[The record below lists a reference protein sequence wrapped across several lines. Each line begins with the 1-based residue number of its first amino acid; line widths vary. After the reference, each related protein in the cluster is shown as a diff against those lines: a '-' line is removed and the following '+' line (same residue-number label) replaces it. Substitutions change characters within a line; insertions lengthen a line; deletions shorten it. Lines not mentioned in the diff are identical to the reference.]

1 MGNAIGKERCPRCA
15 ENGNDKSGDNL
26 VIYDDGGKVCFRPGC
41 GYTVLSDDYKAKY
54 GGYELVGK
62 PFDESVS
69 AQIRNYTTDPNG
81 FRGLTRDTCTKFRVR
96 HVFNDR
102 NEVVEQYYPATINY
116 ELSGYKVRK
125 NPKDFDAYGTTG
137 KACDM
142 FGQAIFRNSNSK
154 TVIITGG
161 ELDAMSAYQMLC
173 DYQKAKGNGEFEPV
187 PVVSCTVGEGGTA
200 KQIQAHYEWFSR
212 FDKIILCLDNDDAGK
227 RAAEECM
234 MVLPKGKAYRLDMT
248 LKDPNKY
255 LEEGRGREFVAAYW
269 AAKPIIPAGVIGSDD
284 LYDRV
289 IENAT
294 TECIPLPEFMEELA
308 EMMGGEIPLGYIV
321 NFASASGAG
330 KCLGKGTPILMANGE
345 VKPVEEVV
353 VGDRIMGVNNQY
365 RKVLSTTT
373 GRETLYKIKQGKGDD
388 FVVNESHILSFIC
401 KRDKKSKG
409 WKKGDIVNLS
419 VLEYLALPKSVRKRE
434 LLGYKVGKVEFQN
447 SRDVWEPYMFGYW
460 VGDGNSNAARIT
472 VGDSDREVFDIHL
485 DQFLDRNEFGVSNE
499 YRKEGAKCSTIAIV
513 GGFHSRLAQMGVMEN
528 KHIPKLY
535 LTAPYADRL
544 ELAAGIID
552 SDGSFTNNCYDLI
565 TVSNQLTV
573 DYAFLFRSIGLNVSV
588 NTKFVNGKKYNRLT
602 ISGDTSIVP
611 VKYER
616 KKCDS
621 RKQIKNHLHYA
632 IEVEKLEEGD
642 YYGFELDGDRLFVLG
657 DFTVTHNTTIVNE
670 MIYHWIFNCPVP
682 IGVVSMELDA
692 GQYGETMLSRHL
704 GRKISLIPGK
714 QAKLEYLQS
723 EYVRNKARELFRKED
738 GSPRWHLVDDRD
750 GSLETIQATVEQLII
765 SCGCRVIILDPL
777 QDLLDGLSNEEQ
789 AVFMRWQ
796 KRMVKSHKVTFIN
809 ISHVRKNSAGQ
820 QANST
825 GAFLSE
831 EDMSGSSTIFKSGGA
846 NVLFGRNKYAEDPV
860 ERNTITAVMS
870 KCRWTGLTGPAGQ
883 WYYDNIKHMMM
894 SKRKWVEDN
903 NHIPTEEAFAEAETM
918 SNKLLAAAATL
929 TVGDVDF
936 ET

>member
-41 GYTVLSDDYKAKY
+41 GYTILSDDYKAKY

-62 PFDESVS
+62 PFDESVA
-69 AQIRNYTTDPNG
+69 AQIRNYTVDPNG
-81 FRGLTRDTCTKFRVR
+81 FRGLTRDTCAKFRVR

-142 FGQAIFRNSNSK
+142 FGQVIFRNSNSK

-161 ELDAMSAYQMLC
+161 ELDAMSAYQMLH

-212 FDKIILCLDNDDAGK
+212 FDKIILCLDNDEAGK

-289 IENAT
+289 IENVS
-294 TECIPLPEFMEELA
+294 TECIPLPDFMEELA

-330 KCLGKGTPILMANGE
+330 K
-345 VKPVEEVV
+345 
-353 VGDRIMGVNNQY
+353 
-365 RKVLSTTT
+365 TT
-373 GRETLYKIKQGKGDD
+373 
-388 FVVNESHILSFIC
+388 V
-401 KRDKKSKG
+401 
-409 WKKGDIVNLS
+409 
-419 VLEYLALPKSVRKRE
+419 
-434 LLGYKVGKVEFQN
+434 
-447 SRDVWEPYMFGYW
+447 
-460 VGDGNSNAARIT
+460 
-472 VGDSDREVFDIHL
+472 
-485 DQFLDRNEFGVSNE
+485 
-499 YRKEGAKCSTIAIV
+499 
-513 GGFHSRLAQMGVMEN
+513 
-528 KHIPKLY
+528 
-535 LTAPYADRL
+535 
-544 ELAAGIID
+544 
-552 SDGSFTNNCYDLI
+552 
-565 TVSNQLTV
+565 
-573 DYAFLFRSIGLNVSV
+573 
-588 NTKFVNGKKYNRLT
+588 
-602 ISGDTSIVP
+602 
-611 VKYER
+611 
-616 KKCDS
+616 
-621 RKQIKNHLHYA
+621 
-632 IEVEKLEEGD
+632 
-642 YYGFELDGDRLFVLG
+642 
-657 DFTVTHNTTIVNE
+657 VNE

-723 EYVRNKARELFRKED
+723 EYVRTKARELFRKED

-750 GSLETIQATVEQLII
+750 GGLETIQATVEQLII

-809 ISHVRKNSAGQ
+809 ISHVRKNSTGQ

-883 WYYDNIKHMMM
+883 WYYDNIKHTMM

-903 NHIPTEEAFAEAETM
+903 NHIPSEEAFAEAENM
-918 SNKLLAAAATL
+918 ANKLLSAASAL
-929 TVGDVDF
+929 SVGDVEF

>member
-15 ENGNDKSGDNL
+15 DNGNDKSGDNL

-69 AQIRNYTTDPNG
+69 AKIRNYTTDPNG

-142 FGQAIFRNSNSK
+142 FGQVIFRNSNSK

-161 ELDAMSAYQMLC
+161 ELDAMSAYQMLH

-212 FDKIILCLDNDDAGK
+212 FDKIILCLDNDEAGK

-289 IENAT
+289 IENVS
-294 TECIPLPEFMEELA
+294 TECIPLPDFMEELA

-321 NFASASGAG
+321 NFASASG
-330 KCLGKGTPILMANGE
+330 CVDRDTEFLTPSGWKAIGDYVNGDMVAQYNVDKSISF
-345 VKPVEEVV
+345 VKPNEYIKIQCDTLTRVENRSVDQVLSDEHRVVYYATKDSKQQRVITFSEVREKHETLKTGFRGLIANTFEYNGAGIDLTEGELRLQV
-353 VGDRIMGVNNQY
+353 AVMADGRIVQGGKDNYTQMRFSKKRKYDRIIDLCKKFNLPYKDNGVKSNDGQ
-365 RKVLSTTT
+365 
-373 GRETLYKIKQGKGDD
+373 KGGMMYEVIVWPKRPDK
-388 FVVNESHILSFIC
+388 SF
-401 KRDKKSKG
+401 S
-409 WKKGDIVNLS
+409 
-419 VLEYLALPKSVRKRE
+419 
-434 LLGYKVGKVEFQN
+434 
-447 SRDVWEPYMFGYW
+447 
-460 VGDGNSNAARIT
+460 
-472 VGDSDREVFDIHL
+472 
-485 DQFLDRNEFGVSNE
+485 
-499 YRKEGAKCSTIAIV
+499 
-513 GGFHSRLAQMGVMEN
+513 
-528 KHIPKLY
+528 
-535 LTAPYADRL
+535 
-544 ELAAGIID
+544 
-552 SDGSFTNNCYDLI
+552 
-565 TVSNQLTV
+565 
-573 DYAFLFRSIGLNVSV
+573 
-588 NTKFVNGKKYNRLT
+588 
-602 ISGDTSIVP
+602 
-611 VKYER
+611 
-616 KKCDS
+616 
-621 RKQIKNHLHYA
+621 
-632 IEVEKLEEGD
+632 GD
-642 YYGFELDGDRLFVLG
+642 YYNCTNDQLKIICDEVVWWDGCSNNNSYSSCRKEDVDFIQFAFSATGHRAVVGEDRRVEKYTGGYCGVVTVNKKCKFTSFAKGGNSKTIFSEYKTKDGFKYCFSVDSGMLLLRRNGRIFVTG
-657 DFTVTHNTTIVNE
+657 NSGKTTIVNE

-682 IGVVSMELDA
+682 VGVVSMELDA

-750 GSLETIQATVEQLII
+750 GGLETIQATVEQLII

-809 ISHVRKNSAGQ
+809 ISHVRKNSTGQ

-883 WYYDNIKHMMM
+883 WYYDNIKHTMM

-903 NHIPTEEAFAEAETM
+903 NHIPSEEAFAEAENM
-918 SNKLLAAAATL
+918 ANKLLSAASAL
-929 TVGDVDF
+929 SVGDVEF

>member
-41 GYTVLSDDYKAKY
+41 GYTILSDDYKAKY

-62 PFDESVS
+62 PFDESVA
-69 AQIRNYTTDPNG
+69 AQIRNYTVDPNG
-81 FRGLTRDTCTKFRVR
+81 FRGLTRDTCKKFRVR

-102 NEVVEQYYPATINY
+102 NEVIEQYYPATINY
-116 ELSGYKVRK
+116 ELSGYKVRE

-142 FGQAIFRNSNSK
+142 FGQVIFRNSNSK

-161 ELDAMSAYQMLC
+161 ELDAMSAYQMLH

-234 MVLPKGKAYRLDMT
+234 MVLPKGKSYRLDMT

-294 TECIPLPEFMEELA
+294 TECIPLPDFMEELA

-321 NFASASGAG
+321 NFASASGSG
-330 KCLGKGTPILMANGE
+330 K
-345 VKPVEEVV
+345 
-353 VGDRIMGVNNQY
+353 
-365 RKVLSTTT
+365 
-373 GRETLYKIKQGKGDD
+373 
-388 FVVNESHILSFIC
+388 
-401 KRDKKSKG
+401 
-409 WKKGDIVNLS
+409 
-419 VLEYLALPKSVRKRE
+419 
-434 LLGYKVGKVEFQN
+434 
-447 SRDVWEPYMFGYW
+447 
-460 VGDGNSNAARIT
+460 
-472 VGDSDREVFDIHL
+472 
-485 DQFLDRNEFGVSNE
+485 
-499 YRKEGAKCSTIAIV
+499 
-513 GGFHSRLAQMGVMEN
+513 
-528 KHIPKLY
+528 
-535 LTAPYADRL
+535 
-544 ELAAGIID
+544 
-552 SDGSFTNNCYDLI
+552 
-565 TVSNQLTV
+565 
-573 DYAFLFRSIGLNVSV
+573 
-588 NTKFVNGKKYNRLT
+588 
-602 ISGDTSIVP
+602 
-611 VKYER
+611 
-616 KKCDS
+616 
-621 RKQIKNHLHYA
+621 
-632 IEVEKLEEGD
+632 
-642 YYGFELDGDRLFVLG
+642 
-657 DFTVTHNTTIVNE
+657 TTIVNE
-670 MIYHWIFNCPVP
+670 MIYHWIFHCPVP

-704 GRKISLIPGK
+704 GRKIALIPGK
-714 QAKLEYLQS
+714 QQKIEYLQS
-723 EYVRNKARELFRKED
+723 EYVRQKARELFMKED
-738 GSPRWHLVDDRD
+738 GAPRWHLVDDRD
-750 GSLETIQATVEQLII
+750 GGLETIQATVEQLII

-809 ISHVRKNSAGQ
+809 ISHVRKNSTGQ

-860 ERNTITAVMS
+860 ERNTVTVVMS

-883 WYYDNIKHMMM
+883 WYYDNIKHTMM

-903 NHIPTEEAFAEAETM
+903 NHIPSEEAFAEAENM
-918 SNKLLAAAATL
+918 ANKLLSAASAL
-929 TVGDVDF
+929 SVGDVEF

>member
-161 ELDAMSAYQMLC
+161 ELDAMSAYQMLY
-173 DYQKAKGNGEFEPV
+173 DYQRAKGNGEFEPV

-330 KCLGKGTPILMANGE
+330 K
-345 VKPVEEVV
+345 
-353 VGDRIMGVNNQY
+353 
-365 RKVLSTTT
+365 
-373 GRETLYKIKQGKGDD
+373 
-388 FVVNESHILSFIC
+388 
-401 KRDKKSKG
+401 
-409 WKKGDIVNLS
+409 
-419 VLEYLALPKSVRKRE
+419 
-434 LLGYKVGKVEFQN
+434 
-447 SRDVWEPYMFGYW
+447 
-460 VGDGNSNAARIT
+460 
-472 VGDSDREVFDIHL
+472 
-485 DQFLDRNEFGVSNE
+485 
-499 YRKEGAKCSTIAIV
+499 
-513 GGFHSRLAQMGVMEN
+513 
-528 KHIPKLY
+528 
-535 LTAPYADRL
+535 
-544 ELAAGIID
+544 
-552 SDGSFTNNCYDLI
+552 
-565 TVSNQLTV
+565 
-573 DYAFLFRSIGLNVSV
+573 
-588 NTKFVNGKKYNRLT
+588 
-602 ISGDTSIVP
+602 
-611 VKYER
+611 
-616 KKCDS
+616 
-621 RKQIKNHLHYA
+621 
-632 IEVEKLEEGD
+632 
-642 YYGFELDGDRLFVLG
+642 
-657 DFTVTHNTTIVNE
+657 TTIVNE
-670 MIYHWIFNCPVP
+670 MIYKWIFDSPHP

-750 GSLETIQATVEQLII
+750 GGLETIQATVEQLVI

-809 ISHVRKNSAGQ
+809 ISHVRKNGAGQ

-883 WYYDNIKHMMM
+883 WYYDNIKHTMM

-903 NHIPTEEAFAEAETM
+903 NHIPTEEAFAEAENM
-918 SNKLLAAAATL
+918 ANKLLSAASAL
-929 TVGDVDF
+929 SVGDVEF

>member
-69 AQIRNYTTDPNG
+69 AKIRNYTTDPNG

-142 FGQAIFRNSNSK
+142 FGQVIFRNSNSK

-161 ELDAMSAYQMLC
+161 ELDAMSAYQMLH

-200 KQIQAHYEWFSR
+200 KQIQAQYEWFSR
-212 FDKIILCLDNDDAGK
+212 FDKIILCLDNDEAGK

-289 IENAT
+289 IENVS
-294 TECIPLPEFMEELA
+294 TECIPLPDFMEELA

-330 KCLGKGTPILMANGE
+330 K
-345 VKPVEEVV
+345 
-353 VGDRIMGVNNQY
+353 
-365 RKVLSTTT
+365 
-373 GRETLYKIKQGKGDD
+373 
-388 FVVNESHILSFIC
+388 
-401 KRDKKSKG
+401 
-409 WKKGDIVNLS
+409 
-419 VLEYLALPKSVRKRE
+419 
-434 LLGYKVGKVEFQN
+434 
-447 SRDVWEPYMFGYW
+447 
-460 VGDGNSNAARIT
+460 
-472 VGDSDREVFDIHL
+472 
-485 DQFLDRNEFGVSNE
+485 
-499 YRKEGAKCSTIAIV
+499 
-513 GGFHSRLAQMGVMEN
+513 
-528 KHIPKLY
+528 
-535 LTAPYADRL
+535 
-544 ELAAGIID
+544 
-552 SDGSFTNNCYDLI
+552 
-565 TVSNQLTV
+565 
-573 DYAFLFRSIGLNVSV
+573 
-588 NTKFVNGKKYNRLT
+588 
-602 ISGDTSIVP
+602 
-611 VKYER
+611 
-616 KKCDS
+616 
-621 RKQIKNHLHYA
+621 
-632 IEVEKLEEGD
+632 
-642 YYGFELDGDRLFVLG
+642 
-657 DFTVTHNTTIVNE
+657 TTIVNE

-723 EYVRNKARELFRKED
+723 EYVRTKARELFRKED

-750 GSLETIQATVEQLII
+750 GGLETIQATVEQLII

-809 ISHVRKNSAGQ
+809 ISHVRKNSTGQ

-883 WYYDNIKHMMM
+883 WYYDNIKHTMM

-903 NHIPTEEAFAEAETM
+903 NHIPSEEAFAEAENM
-918 SNKLLAAAATL
+918 ANKLLSAASAL
-929 TVGDVDF
+929 SVGDVEF

>member
-161 ELDAMSAYQMLC
+161 ELDAMSAYQMLY

-330 KCLGKGTPILMANGE
+330 K
-345 VKPVEEVV
+345 
-353 VGDRIMGVNNQY
+353 
-365 RKVLSTTT
+365 
-373 GRETLYKIKQGKGDD
+373 
-388 FVVNESHILSFIC
+388 
-401 KRDKKSKG
+401 
-409 WKKGDIVNLS
+409 
-419 VLEYLALPKSVRKRE
+419 
-434 LLGYKVGKVEFQN
+434 
-447 SRDVWEPYMFGYW
+447 
-460 VGDGNSNAARIT
+460 
-472 VGDSDREVFDIHL
+472 
-485 DQFLDRNEFGVSNE
+485 
-499 YRKEGAKCSTIAIV
+499 
-513 GGFHSRLAQMGVMEN
+513 
-528 KHIPKLY
+528 
-535 LTAPYADRL
+535 
-544 ELAAGIID
+544 
-552 SDGSFTNNCYDLI
+552 
-565 TVSNQLTV
+565 
-573 DYAFLFRSIGLNVSV
+573 
-588 NTKFVNGKKYNRLT
+588 
-602 ISGDTSIVP
+602 
-611 VKYER
+611 
-616 KKCDS
+616 
-621 RKQIKNHLHYA
+621 
-632 IEVEKLEEGD
+632 
-642 YYGFELDGDRLFVLG
+642 
-657 DFTVTHNTTIVNE
+657 TTIVNE

-883 WYYDNIKHMMM
+883 WYYDNIKHTMM

-903 NHIPTEEAFAEAETM
+903 NHIPTEEAFAEAENM
-918 SNKLLAAAATL
+918 ANKLLAAASTL